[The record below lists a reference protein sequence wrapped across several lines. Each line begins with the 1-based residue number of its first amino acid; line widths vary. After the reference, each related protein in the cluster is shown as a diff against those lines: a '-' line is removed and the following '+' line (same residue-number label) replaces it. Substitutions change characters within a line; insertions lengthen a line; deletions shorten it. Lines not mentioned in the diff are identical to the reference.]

1 MKRIV
6 AIVLTLGLLTG
17 CAPKKQAMTGED
29 LMEDI
34 KPNTVAF
41 AEEGAPTA
49 AVTDFAVRLLRESA
63 QKGKNTLVSP
73 LSVLYALSMTAN
85 GADANTLAQ
94 MESVLGEPVGVLN
107 SFLGSYQAGEEL
119 SAEELLEKT
128 VNLGLQ
134 NHTFIKALVENG
146 RHDLLFQY
154 TEKSF
159 RQLDARKQIFPAG
172 MDQKEKNYVIAH
184 LSMGMVASQITWARN
199 GQKETAKDIIRYLKQ
214 YAHLVL
220 SVLEE

>member
-1 MKRIV
+1 MYHIKSDKRSQASAAQIV
-6 AIVLTLGLLTG
+6 RGLQECL
-17 CAPKKQAMTGED
+17 K
-29 LMEDI
+29 
-34 KPNTVAF
+34 NT
-41 AEEGAPTA
+41 PLK
-49 AVTDFAVRLLRESA
+49 AVTVSDIHRITGISRATFYRLFDTPEDVLVYQLDQMTENAVQA
-63 QKGKNTLVSP
+63 
-73 LSVLYALSMTAN
+73 
-85 GADANTLAQ
+85 
-94 MESVLGEPVGVLN
+94 
-107 SFLGSYQAGEEL
+107 YQAGEEL

-199 GQKETAKDIIRYLKQ
+199 GQKEAAKDIIRYLKQ